1 MFPAA
6 AGQPEMIE
14 AVRERLA
21 GNGDAEAV
29 SDGEIGQ
36 RLAAGIMA
44 LREEDLLVFAVKGA
58 PFGDATL
65 QRAADAVGKS
75 VKAEFVLEVLEDRH
89 GHDAWYPQHLQYP
102 RPDVPQWVGASPPGS
117 RLLLLRWQTRVF
129 VDAACVARAKGERE
143 ISTNEALPRQGHH
156 CHVAQ
161 GKWGAGDEEP
171 FLGQLRGTT

>member
-1 MFPAA
+1 MLPAA

-102 RPDVPQWVGASPPGS
+102 RPDVPQWVGASSPGS

-129 VDAACVARAKGERE
+129 VDAACGARAK
-143 ISTNEALPRQGHH
+143 A
-156 CHVAQ
+156 
-161 GKWGAGDEEP
+161 GAGCGGI
-171 FLGQLRGTT
+171 LALVSGTGGHVEHHLAVGHMKVWHRTQIVG